1 LRIKIIRQ
9 FFLIVGIKSDICKTK
24 PFSMEYNTQ
33 REHLEMTEYGRYVKQ
48 MVEFIK
54 TMPGK
59 ESRTKAANAIVHAMM
74 TVQPGPR
81 DMIDYKR
88 KLWDH
93 LMLMSDFKLDVDS
106 PYPLPEPNKKEIA
119 QFLNYSVPYEV
130 RFRFYGRY
138 VEKMVKKAVEMED
151 GEDKTELV
159 RLIANTMKKL
169 YLTWNKDSVKDEI
182 IIEQLNILSEGKL
195 ALDPGYVLQDT
206 TEFVKNNKTQ
216 QKIWTQQSKKN
227 KKNKYRKLKQ

>member
-1 LRIKIIRQ
+1 
-9 FFLIVGIKSDICKTK
+9 
-24 PFSMEYNTQ
+24 MEYNTQ